1 MSGRDLEPI
10 SAFFPSID
18 RNLIL
23 DLDRHFRRAAR
34 PAESEHP
41 APEAQSPEPDHVP
54 DAEPHVHET
63 PQPTEAT
70 APRPSTSEVLEA
82 VELAA
87 ASMAAMDQRI
97 QELETRHYELEATNT
112 QLKTKLGEL
121 LQLQQAADAK
131 AHSEAERAQRAEQ
144 IAAQHLSR
152 AQVLEGDLETAL
164 GDLNRI
170 AEAITGSLGTLYR
183 R

>member
-18 RNLIL
+18 RNLML
-23 DLDRHFRRAAR
+23 DLDRHFRKVSPSAG
-34 PAESEHP
+34 SEHP
-41 APEAQSPEPDHVP
+41 APEAQSLGPDHVA
-54 DAEPHVHET
+54 DAEAHIQEE
-63 PQPTEAT
+63 PQLTEAST
-70 APRPSTSEVLEA
+70 SRPSTSDVLEA
-82 VELAA
+82 VEQAA

-97 QELETRHYELEATNT
+97 QELEARHYELEATNT

-121 LQLQQAADAK
+121 LQLQQAAEAK
-131 AHSEAERAQRAEQ
+131 ARAEAERAQRAEE
-144 IAAQHLSR
+144 IAARHLSR
-152 AQVLEGDLETAL
+152 TQVLEGDLETAL